1 MGRTFIF
8 LLLILFNLSFA
19 FEATLEKKAKASGAV
34 SDIVYN
40 SGKIYVAT
48 ERSEVNIVDLQK
60 GEIIKSIKYPY
71 FEDFMGELQ
80 PAKVFSIDVSP
91 DGKSLIAVVQ
101 TIRGGKDVYLLD
113 LTKENSKP
121 EKILT
126 RRAHLPI
133 VKVRFVNNNQVVF
146 GLSGDEVVLFDI
158 SQKKQIYR
166 ISVGM
171 SFFSDMALDN
181 NRELLAVVDESGDTH
196 IVDVKKGKVIRE
208 LEEMNKDKAFSV
220 DIKNNVVI
228 SGGRDKKATVFNLK
242 TNKKRE
248 FLADD
253 FMVFSVGLSPSGKIG
268 AYVYNDKYDVAV
280 IDTNIGERLGFL
292 KGHKSTPS
300 HILFVN
306 ENKLVIGC
314 DNKEIYIWRIKP

>member
-1 MGRTFIF
+1 MGRILIF
-8 LLLILFNLSFA
+8 FFVIYISFASA
-19 FEATLEKKAKASGAV
+19 FEASLEKKAKVSGAV
-34 SDIVYN
+34 SDMVFYK
-40 SGKIYVAT
+40 GKLFVAT
-48 ERSEVNIVDLQK
+48 ERSKVDIVDLQS
-60 GEIIKSIKYPY
+60 GQIIKSIKYPF

-80 PAKVFSIDVSP
+80 PAKVFSLDVSP
-91 DGKSLIAVVQ
+91 NGKNLITVVQ

-113 LTKENSKP
+113 LTKDNSKP
-121 EKILT
+121 VKILT
-126 RRAHLPI
+126 RKSHLPI
-133 VKVRFVNNNQVVF
+133 VKVRYVNNNQVVF

-158 SQKKQIYR
+158 PQKKQVYR

-181 NRELLAVVDESGDTH
+181 NRKLLAVVDESGDTH
-196 IVDVKKGKVIRE
+196 IVDVKKGKLIRDI
-208 LEEMNKDKAFSV
+208 EEMNKDKAFSV
-220 DIKNNVVI
+220 DIKNDIVI

-268 AYVYNDKYDVAV
+268 AYVYNDKYDVAI
-280 IDTNIGERLGFL
+280 IDTDLGEKLGFL

-300 HILFVN
+300 HILFLS
-306 ENKLVIGC
+306 ENQLAIGC
-314 DNKEIYIWRIKP
+314 DNKEIYVWRIKP